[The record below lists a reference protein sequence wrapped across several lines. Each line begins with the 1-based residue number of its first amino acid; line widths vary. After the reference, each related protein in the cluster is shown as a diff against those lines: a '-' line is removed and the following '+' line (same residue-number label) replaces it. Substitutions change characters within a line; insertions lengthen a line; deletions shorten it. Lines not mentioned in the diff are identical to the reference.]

1 MMATEASKSMVVPPG
16 TVKGP
21 DLETKPDYENIHGP
35 LGKTMDSVFLTM
47 FRTEMAEKVGV
58 DSSLP
63 KVSLDSRE
71 KMVYAFGQVSFFFF
85 RMIIKD

>member
-1 MMATEASKSMVVPPG
+1 MMATETSKSMVVPPG
-16 TVKGP
+16 IAKGP

-35 LGKTMDSVFLTM
+35 LGKTLDSVFLSI

-71 KMVYAFGQVSFFFF
+71 KEDSLRFWTGLIFLLLG
-85 RMIIKD
+85 